1 MSSLSLDI
9 ARRYLFGKKSTNS
22 INIITAISV
31 FGISI
36 GTAALILI
44 LSVFNGFE
52 GLISSLFNAFNPDLK
67 IEAREGK
74 FFSIDSSTIFN
85 LREIDGIQFVSKSI
99 EEVALFEY
107 KGVQE
112 IGIIKGVDQEFQ
124 KATSLDSFIING
136 DYFLEDN
143 GIQYGVIGAGMR
155 NKLSLNIDD
164 RLSPVSVY
172 MPLKKKQLFGTKE
185 YKIMDLYPGGIFNV
199 QSDND
204 FQYIIS
210 SIDFASRLLD
220 EKNIYSALELKIDP
234 LKEKKLVKEISELI
248 GPDLVV
254 KNRYQQDESYLK
266 VMEVEKWISF
276 LITGFTML
284 LIAFNLVGALWMI
297 VLDKKKD
304 IAILKSMGYT
314 DKQIK
319 SIFIRLGALI
329 SSLGIIIGILIA
341 LIFYYVQKKFGIISV
356 PSGFLIDA
364 YPVQLKMLDF
374 IVVILTVLAIGWLAS
389 ILPSVKASRSK
400 MVLRSQ

>member
-1 MSSLSLDI
+1 MSSDI

-52 GLISSLFNAFNPDLK
+52 GLISSLFNAFNPDIK
-67 IEAREGK
+67 IEANEGK
-74 FFSIDSSTIFN
+74 FFSLDSSTLLQIKA
-85 LREIDGIQFVSKSI
+85 IDGVKYVSRSL

-107 KGVQE
+107 KGTQE
-112 IGIIKGVDQEFQ
+112 IGIIKGVDDQFQ
-124 KATSLDSFIING
+124 KATNLDSFIVNG
-136 DYFLEDN
+136 NYVLN
-143 GIQYGVIGAGMR
+143 KNRIQYGVIGAGMR

-164 RLSPVSVY
+164 KLNPISVY
-172 MPLKKKQLFGTKE
+172 MPLKKRQLFGTKE
-185 YKIMDLYPGGIFNV
+185 YKLMDIYPSGVFNV

-210 SIDFASRLLD
+210 SLDFASSLLS
-220 EKNIYSALELKIDP
+220 EKDKYSSLEIKIDP
-234 LKEKKLVKEISELI
+234 LKEKKISKALVELL
-248 GPDLVV
+248 GPGLSV

-314 DKQIK
+314 DKHIK
-319 SIFIRLGALI
+319 SIFFKLGGMI
-329 SSLGIIIGILIA
+329 SALGISIGILLA
-341 LIFYYVQKKFGIISV
+341 LIIYYVQKEFGIISV

-364 YPVQLKMLDF
+364 YPVQLKMMDF
-374 IVVILTVLAIGWLAS
+374 LVVILTVLLIGWMAS